1 LISFNSDLI
10 FEEFPIVKKYT
21 SEFQSPL
28 IEISI
33 LPAESLSQIII
44 SEIGFSSRLII
55 PTGEMTIING
65 TIIMKFPIKNILVIQ
80 EIIDKFSIQIS
91 FLPTY
96 KITVKIFVEYTAA
109 EILIREITMKKL
121 KETAANKKKRSK
133 KIIRLIMICLET

>member
-1 LISFNSDLI
+1 
-10 FEEFPIVKKYT
+10 
-21 SEFQSPL
+21 
-28 IEISI
+28 
-33 LPAESLSQIII
+33 
-44 SEIGFSSRLII
+44 
-55 PTGEMTIING
+55 MTIING